1 MNAIVCNTLSGA
13 VSEYTRFNFQS
24 ITPTHGGSAAGLYEF
39 GGDTDDGLPI
49 VSGIRLPSTLRE
61 NTLKQAIEMIY
72 VSAIGGGCMSLTVHG
87 ANHSWPYSFPLRT
100 SGQTRCPVGRGI
112 RENYLGFSLA
122 NPAGQAFTLD
132 RVEVLNVKSKTRRV

>member
-13 VSEYTRFNFQS
+13 VSEYTRFAFQS

-39 GGDTDDGLPI
+39 GGDTDNGLPI

-61 NTLKQAIEMIY
+61 NTLKQAIEMVY
-72 VSAIGGGCMSLTVHG
+72 LSMRGAGSARLTVHG
-87 ANHSWPYSFPLRT
+87 ATQSWDYAFAMRD

-112 RENYLGFSLA
+112 RENYLGFGLS